1 MSAVYSYLIN
11 VQIFTAVCK
20 LNWHIRNEC
29 LRKFSCDVCNKYFCG
44 EYELKRHIKTVH
56 NHEKVTQKSLTPKPY
71 ACEMCPKAF
80 AEPSKLKVHIRT
92 HTGERPSPCV
102 QCCKAFSEASKLKK
116 HVLSMHMTD

>member
-1 MSAVYSYLIN
+1 MIIHRRTHTGEKPFSCNQCPKA
-11 VQIFTAVCK
+11 FTAVCK

-80 AEPSKLKVHIRT
+80 AEPSKLKVHMNFNYI
-92 HTGERPSPCV
+92 
-102 QCCKAFSEASKLKK
+102 K
-116 HVLSMHMTD
+116 